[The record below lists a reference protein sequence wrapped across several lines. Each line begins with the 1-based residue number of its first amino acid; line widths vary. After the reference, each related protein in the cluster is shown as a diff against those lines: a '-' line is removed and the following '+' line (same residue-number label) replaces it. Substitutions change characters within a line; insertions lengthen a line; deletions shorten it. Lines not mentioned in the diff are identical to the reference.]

1 MPFNIITELASQW
14 KFGQM
19 ISFIKWD
26 GADMDD
32 NAGYG
37 DVFLEVGYPT
47 SYGACSFITPYFKRM
62 PNDTDQVTLTYLA
75 KGALNG
81 ENNGLTVIMDAETFD
96 YGNGFGDYGERAGVG
111 FKVGIVHHL
120 DVSVLESNG
129 IIVDVGRK

>member
-1 MPFNIITELASQW
+1 
-14 KFGQM
+14 M

-120 DVSVLESNG
+120 DVAMLESNG